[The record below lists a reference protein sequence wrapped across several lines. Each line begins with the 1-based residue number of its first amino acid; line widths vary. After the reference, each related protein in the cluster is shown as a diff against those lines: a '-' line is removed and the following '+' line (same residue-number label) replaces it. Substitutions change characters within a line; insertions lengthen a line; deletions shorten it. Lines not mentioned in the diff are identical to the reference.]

1 MWFSPGG
8 TLMEAASKNK
18 WQVRIATVA
27 IFALGFAAGA
37 LALTVYRGYHPTS
50 ARSDDR
56 GKMFEKA
63 LDGLNLSDDQR
74 ARIDQILADTRSQ
87 LKDLRK
93 ESQPKFMQV
102 REQTRQRIQQV
113 LTPDQWQ
120 QFQEVTKR
128 ARDDRGQRRWRGD
141 DQ

>member
-1 MWFSPGG
+1 
-8 TLMEAASKNK
+8 MEAASKSK

-27 IFALGFAAGA
+27 IFALGFVAGA
-37 LALTVYRGYHPTS
+37 LALNVYRTYHP
-50 ARSDDR
+50 AHAQRDDR

-63 LDGLNLSDDQR
+63 LEGLNLSSDQR
-74 ARIDQILADTRSQ
+74 AKVDQILADARSQ

-113 LTPDQWQ
+113 LTADQWQ
-120 QFQEVTKR
+120 QFQEVTKQVR
-128 ARDDRGQRRWRGD
+128 SDHGQRRWRGD

>member
-1 MWFSPGG
+1 
-8 TLMEAASKNK
+8 MEAASKNK

-27 IFALGFAAGA
+27 IFALGFVAGA
-37 LALTVYRGYHPTS
+37 LALNVYRAYHS
-50 ARSDDR
+50 AGARWDDR

-74 ARIDQILADTRSQ
+74 SRIDQILADTQAQ

-120 QFQEVTKR
+120 QFQEATKR
-128 ARDDRGQRRWRGD
+128 ARDDRGQRRWRGE

>member
-1 MWFSPGG
+1 
-8 TLMEAASKNK
+8 MEAASKNK
-18 WQVRIATVA
+18 WQVRIATVT

-37 LALTVYRGYHPTS
+37 LALNVYRGYHPAG